1 MKRFV
6 TRDEIV
12 AAARAWIGTPYH
24 HQASVRG
31 VGTDCL
37 GLVRGIWRDLYGTD
51 AEVPPAYSR
60 DWAEANNREAMLEAA
75 SRHLKAIPVMAI
87 GPGDVIV
94 FRLRQGFVAKHAAIV
109 ASASTMIHAMEGA
122 PASEV
127 ALSSWWRRRIAG
139 AFCFP
144 GLAPTTAP
152 VTPPP
157 CGEGRSEGAI
167 PSPHSSALGMGR
179 GLG

>member
-1 MKRFV
+1 MQRLV

-31 VGTDCL
+31 VGADCL
-37 GLVRGIWRDLYGTD
+37 GLVRGIWRDLYGDD
-51 AEVPPAYSR
+51 AEVPPAYSK

-75 SRHLKAIPVMAI
+75 SRHLKAISATAI
-87 GPGDVIV
+87 APGDVIV
-94 FRLRQGFVAKHAAIV
+94 FRLRQGFVAKHAAIL

-127 ALSSWWRRRIAG
+127 VLSSWWRRRIAG
-139 AFCFP
+139 AFRFP
-144 GLAPTTAP
+144 NLTEGL
-152 VTPPP
+152 
-157 CGEGRSEGAI
+157 
-167 PSPHSSALGMGR
+167 
-179 GLG
+179 